1 MTTGRTGELW
11 EIGPFSSYR
20 YGKYRT
26 RFWAGQDAIS
36 ANTPRKSY
44 PTVASMPGP
53 KALRAQ
59 LTDMRDKLSDLRRRL
74 RKARKD
80 PARDDAYSALSWEY
94 YSLREKYELAK
105 KQEVK
110 RRVDESVERKRLR
123 RLLPPKPYTM
133 TATRSSMPGL
143 YAWHPSWGVSNP
155 EELVSAGS
163 EDYFPPLSQ
172 YEVKQNIRNSMMEKI
187 FRKAYGSGF
196 NPLVFLAEGRQALDM
211 IFNAAK
217 SINNALDAVRRFN
230 LRAAC
235 YHLMVPISGVKSR
248 ENWYRKNMSDR
259 WLELQY
265 GWLPLLGDVKAGAEF
280 LAEAAENPLPFRDK
294 IVVRKVYAEK
304 QVLPVAQRGLAYF
317 NSRMLVVQHQIIIY
331 KFVKAPTGVG
341 IYGVAE
347 TAWEKLPWS
356 FIADWFVPIGN
367 LLKSLKTANQISG
380 TVVETVKVDAVYL
393 EPTMGLGY
401 VLRRQALPIGDTL
414 EVTYMNRTVGTELN
428 PLSSATAVAD
438 SISNLKEALSWRR
451 AMNAVA
457 LITQRS

>member
-1 MTTGRTGELW
+1 
-11 EIGPFSSYR
+11 
-20 YGKYRT
+20 
-26 RFWAGQDAIS
+26 
-36 ANTPRKSY
+36 
-44 PTVASMPGP
+44 
-53 KALRAQ
+53 
-59 LTDMRDKLSDLRRRL
+59 
-74 RKARKD
+74 
-80 PARDDAYSALSWEY
+80 
-94 YSLREKYELAK
+94 
-105 KQEVK
+105 
-110 RRVDESVERKRLR
+110 
-123 RLLPPKPYTM
+123 
-133 TATRSSMPGL
+133 
-143 YAWHPSWGVSNP
+143 
-155 EELVSAGS
+155 
-163 EDYFPPLSQ
+163 
-172 YEVKQNIRNSMMEKI
+172 MMEKI
-187 FRKAYGSGF
+187 QRKAYGSGF

-217 SINNALDAVRRFN
+217 SISNALQAVKLRN

-265 GWLPLLGDVKAGAEF
+265 GWLPLLGDVEAGAKF
-280 LAEAAENPLPFRDK
+280 LAEAAENPQPFRDK

-304 QVLPVAQRGLAYF
+304 QILPVSKRFSAYF

-356 FIADWFVPIGN
+356 FVADWFVPIGN
-367 LLKSLKTANQISG
+367 LLKSLKTASQISG
-380 TVVETVKVDAVYL
+380 TVVETVKIDAIYL
-393 EPTMGLGY
+393 EPSLAGGY
-401 VLRRQALPIGDTL
+401 VLNRHMLPIGDTL
-414 EVTYMNRTVGTELN
+414 QKTYMSRTVSTELK